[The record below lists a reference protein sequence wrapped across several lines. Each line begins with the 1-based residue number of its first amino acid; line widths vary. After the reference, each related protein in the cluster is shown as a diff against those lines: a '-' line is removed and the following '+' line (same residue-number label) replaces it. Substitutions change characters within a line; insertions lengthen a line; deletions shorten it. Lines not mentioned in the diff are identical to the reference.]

1 MFHEGDHNQPIQKM
15 IDWGFANGDGYPW
28 FAVRDQESSDN
39 WALVSH
45 SMYSPAGQSDDWMCT
60 TQLFLPDEKCV
71 LTFDSQSYLKSKK
84 DYLKIYLLAT
94 DDIFTSINET
104 TAARFRKD
112 GDVIYNELQ
121 SPGENEELL
130 AGEWK
135 HNVID
140 LAKYAGK
147 NVYIA
152 FVNENNDQSAVF
164 VDNVTVVRDVKYAA
178 SFENPTRVINKDALN
193 VKGAIAITSELDTY
207 SSISLTLKDGQGNTL
222 DQISETGLNLKN
234 KDVYPFNFA
243 KELPL
248 AKGVENKFSVDLK
261 LGDED

>member
-1 MFHEGDHNQPIQKM
+1 MMAYPTAGQYLYKDLGYRIVIPAESVTDLSGQGGNDELVFNYTGTYVREIPTDTRYIFNEDGNITSNWMFHEGDHNQPIQKM

-112 GDVIYNELQ
+112 GGCYLQ
-121 SPGENEELL
+121 RAAEPG
-130 AGEWK
+130 
-135 HNVID
+135 
-140 LAKYAGK
+140 
-147 NVYIA
+147 
-152 FVNENNDQSAVF
+152 
-164 VDNVTVVRDVKYAA
+164 
-178 SFENPTRVINKDALN
+178 
-193 VKGAIAITSELDTY
+193 
-207 SSISLTLKDGQGNTL
+207 
-222 DQISETGLNLKN
+222 
-234 KDVYPFNFA
+234 
-243 KELPL
+243 
-248 AKGVENKFSVDLK
+248 
-261 LGDED
+261 